1 MSKRVIPNS
10 LLTATRISA
19 VSRAGWH
26 TAAVLAGLVLWFHP
40 APGARAAQSS
50 EPARGPSYSDFRI
63 ISERNIFNPQRSA
76 RTSGQSERRETRRS
90 STPTDYVALVGT
102 MSYEKG
108 WHAFFE
114 GSRSDFRKVLRPG
127 DSIAGHRLAAIG
139 LKEVVLTSGTNEFVL
154 PVGKQLRRET
164 EGEWRVADAPERP
177 ITSYAAS
184 SSSSS
189 SSYSRS
195 SSFAQAPTP
204 PPPPPV
210 AAPPGGPEVD
220 PAGPIPMPTVV
231 VDPDTGVIV
240 TAPGADTG
248 TTNGVTPAP
257 AGGSESDVLR
267 RLMQRREEELNR

>member
-1 MSKRVIPNS
+1 MSKPAIPTS
-10 LLTATRISA
+10 SITATRISA
-19 VSRAGWH
+19 VPRAGWPR
-26 TAAVLAGLVLWFHP
+26 AAVLAGLVLWFNP
-40 APGARAAQSS
+40 APAARAAQSP
-50 EPARGPSYSDFRI
+50 ETPRGPSYSDFRI

-76 RTSGQSERRETRRS
+76 RTSGQSERREPRRS
-90 STPTDYVALVGT
+90 STPTDYVTLVGT

-127 DSIAGHRLAAIG
+127 DSIADHRLAAIG
-139 LKEVVLTSGTNEFVL
+139 LKEVVLTSGTNQFVL

-164 EGEWRVADAPERP
+164 EGEWRVAEAPERP

-189 SSYSRS
+189 SYSRS
-195 SSFAQAPTP
+195 SSFTPASTP

-210 AAPPGGPEVD
+210 AAPPGGPEFD
-220 PAGPIPMPTVV
+220 PAGPIPAPIGV
-231 VDPDTGVIV
+231 VDPDTGVAV
-240 TAPGADTG
+240 TAAGADSG

-257 AGGSESDVLR
+257 AGGSESEVLR